1 MIMKASQINAASMRM
16 LIVKKCEL
24 QDKLDTEYL
33 DLEER
38 EEIGLTLA
46 SIQAKLNE
54 KKRLSSYTKQVRGE

>member
-1 MIMKASQINAASMRM
+1 MKASQINAASMRM

-38 EEIGLTLA
+38 EEIGLTRA

-54 KKRLSSYTKQVRGE
+54 KKRLSSYTKQVRDK

>member
-1 MIMKASQINAASMRM
+1 MKASQINAASMRM